1 MRVQVQRLR
10 RVCVGLQEV
19 VTPKSD
25 VYSFAMILWELLT
38 SSTPFQDLLYGPG
51 VTQAE
56 AKLRSIEI
64 CTNDLRPEMP
74 EDKAEF
80 FGVDP
85 DHYATLLGACERAC
99 ARLRLGI

>member
-1 MRVQVQRLR
+1 MQ
-10 RVCVGLQEV
+10 
-19 VTPKSD
+19 
-25 VYSFAMILWELLT
+25 
-38 SSTPFQDLLYGPG
+38 LLYGPG

-99 ARLRLGI
+99 ARLRLGM

>member
-1 MRVQVQRLR
+1 MQ
-10 RVCVGLQEV
+10 
-19 VTPKSD
+19 
-25 VYSFAMILWELLT
+25 
-38 SSTPFQDLLYGPG
+38 LLYGPG

-80 FGVDP
+80 FDVDP
-85 DHYATLLGACERAC
+85 EHYATLLGAWECGRT
-99 ARLRLGI
+99 RLTTRFLMDDCPQR

>member
-1 MRVQVQRLR
+1 
-10 RVCVGLQEV
+10 
-19 VTPKSD
+19 
-25 VYSFAMILWELLT
+25 
-38 SSTPFQDLLYGPG
+38 